1 MIKDWPGGSY
11 MVFKSKTIVTGDTLL
26 VDIEY
31 KYNSW
36 KVIYIITTEVSYI
49 TTPGIPYSSN

>member
-1 MIKDWPGGSY
+1 